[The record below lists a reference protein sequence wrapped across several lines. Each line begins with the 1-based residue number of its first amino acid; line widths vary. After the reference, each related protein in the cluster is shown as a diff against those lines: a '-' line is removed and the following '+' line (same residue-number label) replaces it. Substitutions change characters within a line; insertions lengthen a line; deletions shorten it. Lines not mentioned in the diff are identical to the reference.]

1 MPVSRTRGTKDSV
14 KFMQVLDRAVYLRLK
29 QLAIQRGVTVQELIR
44 VLLIPDWLHGAEE
57 RRLKSELEG
66 GTAGPLRKGCFGLP
80 FRSLWFPPGRTRSFI
95 NLSSNLSH

>member
-29 QLAIQRGVTVQELIR
+29 QLALQRGVTVQELIR

-57 RRLKSELEG
+57 RRLRAELERRHRRLTQKRFVR
-66 GTAGPLRKGCFGLP
+66 TATQRPLASIR
-80 FRSLWFPPGRTRSFI
+80 R
-95 NLSSNLSH
+95 N

>member
-29 QLAIQRGVTVQELIR
+29 QLAHQRGVTVQELIR

-57 RRLKSELEG
+57 KR
-66 GTAGPLRKGCFGLP
+66 
-80 FRSLWFPPGRTRSFI
+80 FRSHWFPAEGTSFRQPIERLHVGDRSQ
-95 NLSSNLSH
+95 S

>member
-44 VLLIPDWLHGAEE
+44 VLLIPDWLHGAEG
-57 RRLKSELEG
+57 RLKSELERRHRRS
-66 GTAGPLRKGCFGLP
+66 TQKRLFRTSLQKPLVSARK
-80 FRSLWFPPGRTRSFI
+80 
-95 NLSSNLSH
+95 N

>member
-57 RRLKSELEG
+57 RRLKSELESRHRRS
-66 GTAGPLRKGCFGLP
+66 TQKRLFRTSLQKPLVAARK
-80 FRSLWFPPGRTRSFI
+80 
-95 NLSSNLSH
+95 N

>member
-29 QLAIQRGVTVQELIR
+29 QLAHQRGVTVQELIR

-57 RRLKSELEG
+57 KRLRVELESRHRRS
-66 GTAGPLRKGCFGLP
+66 TQKRLFRTSLQKPLILARK
-80 FRSLWFPPGRTRSFI
+80 
-95 NLSSNLSH
+95 N

>member
-44 VLLIPDWLHGAEE
+44 VLLIPDWLHGTEE
-57 RRLKSELEG
+57 KRLKSELEDRRRRS
-66 GTAGPLRKGCFGLP
+66 TQKRLFRTSLQKPLVSARK
-80 FRSLWFPPGRTRSFI
+80 
-95 NLSSNLSH
+95 N